1 MCLLIHSK
9 RWPLI
14 LFSQQDKFLQLT
26 HSSYY
31 SYSLEINS
39 VEAIKLVGVT
49 NDRELN
55 FNDHV
60 AVIVRKVSN
69 HLQLIKRL
77 NNLLILSLKPGCTML
92 ISNNS

>member
-1 MCLLIHSK
+1 MCLLIPSK

-14 LFSQQDKFLQLT
+14 LFSPQDKFLQLT

-39 VEAIKLVGVT
+39 VEAIKLMGVT

-55 FNDHV
+55 FNHHV
-60 AVIVRKVSN
+60 AV
-69 HLQLIKRL
+69 HQLQLIKRL
-77 NNLLILSLKPGCTML
+77 NKLIDTKSKIRLHDVDF
-92 ISNNS
+92 